1 MIGLNFNNLK
11 IDDTIFATNSNEI
24 QKFKITYIRNMCSGK
39 IPPTIELH
47 IVNEK
52 GENYIINNCYIVFNS
67 FEECLNYN
75 ISISKSRWIK
85 IYGSKYPEWFI

>member
-24 QKFKITYIRNMCSGK
+24 QKFKITYIRNISSGK
-39 IPPTIELH
+39 IPPTIELDV
-47 IVNEK
+47 VNEK
-52 GENYIINNCYIVFNS
+52 GENYYITNIYFVFNS
-67 FEECLNYN
+67 FQECLNYN